1 MTPPRPGDGEHI
13 IYVNCA
19 HNEVAS
25 ELGKLVHDLN
35 CSNPDETYFKQI
47 ADVVRY
53 FKETEEGREDMCKLL
68 DDLINEAVAETTE
81 NNRTEF
87 AWKLLQRGDI
97 PLDAIADL
105 TDLSLERVREIADQ
119 KVA

>member
-13 IYVNCA
+13 SYVNCA

-87 AWKLLQRGDI
+87 ALNLLRRG
-97 PLDAIADL
+97 
-105 TDLSLERVREIADQ
+105 TDTIDEIAELTALPLT
-119 KVA
+119 KVQELAAQVVG